1 MPPSDKKGTL
11 HSISTGGLIGSHPS
25 PDAFELL
32 LAPATSDESNTARLR
47 IIPIACFR
55 IDDVRFK
62 FDSSFVLPD
71 AKAEMNSFVELRK
84 KDPRVMGAPISVFG
98 HADPSFQGNFEVGSS
113 TANSGDDYNKT
124 LSGRRAIA
132 IYAMLIRD
140 PSFWNT
146 LYTNNLGGDVW
157 GEDAIR
163 IMLDATDSPAAGAAP
178 STSSQQSSGSA
189 QSSRV
194 RDVANDS
201 GQRQQL
207 FLKYMNLVCGEL
219 KLDKSTDFLARGA
232 GSDLK
237 GDVQGCSRFNPLILF
252 SAEDEARFKKAFAD
266 KDEATLRGERDPG
279 NSHNRRVMILVFRK
293 GSQVL
298 PAKWPCPTYKEGPAG
313 CKKRFFVDGD
323 TRRSTHA
330 SGDERKFDD
339 THDTYACRFYQR
351 ISDNSPCEAI
361 IPRVPP
367 TIEFVFGKANKL
379 SADEND
385 AATTFVRMGLWD
397 HAFDSTGTVL
407 NKLDEKDN
415 FAGADTRRFYIR
427 VRDTA
432 ASNRVTVKW
441 RTLKQDGKDLD
452 TPASQDLTLV
462 ETSAGSHVFIS
473 RALMLVSEENDQ
485 KQSCDSGLPSGTT
498 DSGDR
503 KFGESNHRT
512 RRGSMFGTVVADYTS
527 IAGGAPVSATAQVFD
542 RAPEERRRMPIQ
554 IFVVRVAAGGAP
566 VTSTAAG
573 GSVFATDLRVIRDA
587 YERIGIHAETV
598 VSATLPPTA
607 KKITAGSDSIVEIDP
622 PAGINVGNMSF
633 ADETKLGA
641 ANPALPDTIRVFY
654 IGGLSSGAG
663 GETWTD
669 AITTAADSRR
679 ASAFVI
685 PTTGPY
691 AAAHEIGHALSNK
704 QDATE
709 PAATNYA
716 SHFKP
721 PTAPAGNRLRENQN
735 LMFKNFLG
743 AEAVNGAKHLWDDKD
758 ANNFNQFTAMRGS
771 HYTRNI

>member
-1 MPPSDKKGTL
+1 MSPGDKKGSI
-11 HSISTGGLIGSHPS
+11 HSTSVGGVVGSHPE
-25 PDAFELL
+25 PDAFPLL
-32 LAPATSDESNTARLR
+32 VAPSTADESNTARLR
-47 IIPIACFR
+47 LIPIACFR

-71 AKAEMNSFVELRK
+71 AKAEMNAFTDLRK
-84 KDPRVMGAPISVFG
+84 KDPRVMGAPISIFG
-98 HADPSFQGNFEVGSS
+98 HADPSFQGNFERGSS

-124 LSGRRAIA
+124 LSGRRALA
-132 IYAMLIRD
+132 VYAMLIRD
-140 PSFWNT
+140 PSFWNA
-146 LYTNNLGGDVW
+146 LFSHHLGGDVW
-157 GEDAIR
+157 GEDSIR
-163 IMLDATDSPAAGAAP
+163 IMLDATDAGGGSSAA
-178 STSSQQSSGSA
+178 SSQGSSGSA
-189 QSSRV
+189 QNSRV
-194 RDVANDS
+194 RDIAHDA

-207 FLKYMNLVCGEL
+207 FLKYMDVLCGDL
-219 KLDKSTDFLARGA
+219 KLDKSADFLARGA
-232 GSDLK
+232 GPDQK
-237 GDVQGCSRFNPLILF
+237 GDVQGCSRFNPLLLF
-252 SAEDEARFKKAFAD
+252 NAEDEARFKTAFAK
-266 KDEATLRGERDPG
+266 KDEAVLRGERDPN

-313 CKKRFFVDGD
+313 CKKRFFSDGD
-323 TRRSTHA
+323 TRRSTHTPGA
-330 SGDERKFDD
+330 ERKFDD
-339 THDTYACRFYQR
+339 THDTFACRFYQR
-351 ISDNSPCEAI
+351 ISDNTPCEAI
-361 IPRVPP
+361 IPRIPP
-367 TIEFVFGKANKL
+367 SIEFVFGQANKL

-385 AATTFVRMGLWD
+385 PATLFVRMGLWD
-397 HAFDSTGTVL
+397 HAFDSTGAVL
-407 NKLDEKDN
+407 NKTDEKDN

-441 RTLKQDGKDLD
+441 RTLKQDGTDLD
-452 TPASQDLTLV
+452 APASQDLTLQ
-462 ETSAGSHVFIS
+462 ETSNGSHVFVS

-498 DSGDR
+498 DAGDR
-503 KFGESNHRT
+503 KQGESNHRT
-512 RRGSMFGTVVADYTS
+512 RRGSMFGTVVAEYTS

-542 RAPEERRRMPIQ
+542 RSPEERRRMPLQ
-554 IFVVRVAAGGAP
+554 IFVVRVAVGGAP
-566 VTSTAAG
+566 IVSTAAT

-587 YERIGIHAETV
+587 YERIGIRAETV
-598 VSATLPPTA
+598 VSPTLPATA
-607 KKITAGSDSIVEIDP
+607 KKVTVGSDSIVEIDP

-633 ADETKLGA
+633 ADESTLGT
-641 ANPALPDTIRVFY
+641 ANPALADTIRVFY

-669 AITTAADSRR
+669 AITSATDSRR
-679 ASAFVI
+679 AAAFVI

-709 PAATNYA
+709 PATTNYA

-721 PTAPAGNRLRENQN
+721 PTVPAGNRLRENQN

-743 AEAVNGAKHLWDDKD
+743 AEAVNGAKHLWDDND
-758 ANNFNQFTAMRGS
+758 ANSFNQFTAMRGS